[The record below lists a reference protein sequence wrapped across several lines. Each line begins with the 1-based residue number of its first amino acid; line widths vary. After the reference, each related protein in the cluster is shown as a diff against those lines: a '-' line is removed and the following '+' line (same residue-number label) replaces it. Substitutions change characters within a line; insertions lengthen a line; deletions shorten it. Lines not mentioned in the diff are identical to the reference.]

1 MDELLIEV
9 RRARIMGPDIVSE
22 KLGLQN
28 VCVIILVK
36 MQEYKTDEK
45 PSSYNIEILTN
56 VLMQLLTL
64 YDVNEGIENG
74 GRYQVLI
81 DE

>member
-36 MQEYKTDEK
+36 M
-45 PSSYNIEILTN
+45 
-56 VLMQLLTL
+56 
-64 YDVNEGIENG
+64 
-74 GRYQVLI
+74 
-81 DE
+81 